1 LQIPVTYLFVM
12 MISLVIFFALM
23 FILSGLKILKEWER
37 VVVMRLGRYHSTKG
51 PGIIWI
57 VPILDKIVLRI
68 PIREQTTEIDTG
80 KYVSSHGSSI
90 RLKGSVQWKV
100 VDAERFALGMQDHYQ
115 TILKTIQHHM
125 VEVADSSTNDAA
137 FADSD
142 ELNYL
147 VQIALEP
154 NFQKWGLEVKNVD
167 LHVAVEG

>member
-23 FILSGLKILKEWER
+23 FILSGSKILKEWER
-37 VVVMRLGRYHSTKG
+37 VVVLRLGRYHSTKG

-80 KYVSSHGSSI
+80 KDASSHGSSI

-100 VDAERFALGMQDHYQ
+100 VDAERFALSMQDNYQ
-115 TILKTIQHHM
+115 TVLKTIQHHVM
-125 VEVADSSTNDAA
+125 DVADSSTSDVA

-154 NFQKWGLEVKNVD
+154 TFQKWGLEVKKVD
-167 LHVAVEG
+167 LRVAMEG